1 MRLHRAVALL
11 LLPLL
16 TNCATARG
24 VRLETDRGEVI
35 TFPAPRTDEAGPV
48 ELEEDEF
55 KEALSEHA
63 RTRRPPAHP
72 QEATRRLFEMDVRGG
87 TYLIDARTRRVT
99 PLGPGEHLEGEP
111 SEVDVELT
119 RAYLRWCERTGRK
132 GDCLRLLAEG
142 PTVSEDGRYALAM
155 ALAQGAMN
163 GEMLEA
169 FKDMA
174 DPHAM
179 LAAALWTGTL
189 YLILWTVPEPA
200 TKGLAATMTATL
212 VAYLG
217 VDTFWGLITGFRKLV
232 DEADRART
240 FDELRDAGERYG
252 KVMGRNA
259 ARAFAMLATVAIG
272 NTSAGFAGKVPTLP
286 GSAQAS
292 VQAGSQAGIVL
303 SAVGEVQMVAVTG
316 EAVTMA
322 LASGAVST
330 MARGMGGA
338 TVGPVDAKGHDH
350 HIATDKWWDS
360 TNGGG
365 PWSPRFQ
372 RIFDKAGMSL
382 NDPANIVNV
391 KGHKGPHPQEY
402 HEKIFERLVDA
413 TRTCRSIQQCRVA
426 LTAEL
431 KRLSRQIATPGTELN
446 NLVTRG
452 Q

>member
-1 MRLHRAVALL
+1 MRLHRTVALL

-16 TNCATARG
+16 TGCAAARV

-35 TFPAPRTDEAGPV
+35 TFTLRTDEAGPV
-48 ELEEDEF
+48 ELGEDEF
-55 KEALSEHA
+55 KEALSEYA
-63 RTRRPPAHP
+63 WARRPPAHP
-72 QEATRRLFEMDVRGG
+72 QEAARRLFEMDARGG
-87 TYLIDARTRRVT
+87 TYLFDARTRRVT
-99 PLGPGEHLEGEP
+99 PLGPGEQLEGES
-111 SEVDVELT
+111 SEVDLELT

-142 PTVSEDGRYALAM
+142 PMVNGDGRYALAM
-155 ALAQGAMN
+155 ALAHEAVN
-163 GEMLEA
+163 EEMLEA
-169 FKDMA
+169 FRDRA

-189 YLILWTVPEPA
+189 YLVLWTVPEPVS
-200 TKGLAATMTATL
+200 KGLAATMTATL
-212 VAYLG
+212 VVYLG
-217 VDTFWGLITGFRKLV
+217 VDTFWSLITGFRKLV
-232 DEADRART
+232 DGADRART
-240 FDELRDAGERYG
+240 FDELRDAGVRYG
-252 KVMGRNA
+252 KIMGRNA

-272 NTSAGFAGKVPTLP
+272 NTAAGFAGKVPALP

-292 VQAGSQAGIVL
+292 MQASSQAGIVL
-303 SAVGEVQMVAVTG
+303 SAVSEVQMMAVTG

-330 MARGMGGA
+330 TARGMSGA
-338 TVGPVDAKGHDH
+338 VAGPVAAKGHDH

-360 TNGGG
+360 TNSGG

-372 RIFDKAGMSL
+372 RLFDKAGMTL
-382 NDPANIVNV
+382 NDPVNIVNV

-431 KRLSRQIATPGTELN
+431 KRLSRRISTPGSELN
-446 NLVTRG
+446 NLVTRA

>member
-1 MRLHRAVALL
+1 M
-11 LLPLL
+11 
-16 TNCATARG
+16 
-24 VRLETDRGEVI
+24 RLETGGSEVI
-35 TFPAPRTDEAGPV
+35 TFSPRPDDAGPV
-48 ELEEDEF
+48 EVEEDEF
-55 KEALSEHA
+55 KVALSEHV

-72 QEATRRLFEMDVRGG
+72 REAARRLFEMDARGG
-87 TYLIDARTRRVT
+87 TYLFDARTRQVT

-111 SEVDVELT
+111 SETDLELT

-132 GDCLRLLAEG
+132 GDCLRLLTEG
-142 PTVSEDGRYALAM
+142 PMVNGDGRYALAM
-155 ALAQGAMN
+155 AFAQGAVN
-163 GEMLEA
+163 EEMLEA

-200 TKGLAATMTATL
+200 SKGLAAVMTATL
-212 VAYLG
+212 VVYLG
-217 VDTFWGLITGFRKLV
+217 VDTFWGLITGFRRLV

-252 KVMGRNA
+252 NVMGRNA

-272 NTSAGFAGKVPTLP
+272 NTAAGFAGKVPTLP

-292 VQAGSQAGIVL
+292 MQAGPRAGLVL
-303 SAVGEVQMVAVTG
+303 SAVGEVQAVTG
-316 EAVTMA
+316 TGEAITMA
-322 LASGAVST
+322 LAPGAVSAT
-330 MARGMGGA
+330 ARGVGGA
-338 TVGPVDAKGHDH
+338 AVGPVDAKGHDH

-360 TNGGG
+360 TSNGG
-365 PWSPRFQ
+365 PWSPQFQ
-372 RIFDKAGMSL
+372 RIFDRAGMSL
-382 NDPANIVNV
+382 NDPANIVHV

-402 HEKIFERLVDA
+402 HEKIFERLVEA
-413 TRTCRSIQQCRVA
+413 TRTCRSIQQCRAA

-446 NLVTRG
+446 NLVTRS